1 MAGINP
7 ISNFFSKTLG
17 GISNS
22 KPVKKLTKKFQEN
35 PEAALALTT
44 VGSIVAKDGIGCYKY
59 VTQSLNN
66 KEIPED
72 KRFFVASLDLT
83 NGLLMIGTQIG
94 MFYLMKKFSEPMF
107 NKFFQK
113 SFNPKAKRDMLTR
126 LRMQAAKQGEICP
139 RKIEAEK
146 AYESVRSD
154 ALSLFKFI
162 FDVGVATII
171 GKRIITPF
179 IATPLAGM
187 VNEKVFLKD
196 KAKNDDEQ
204 QKITKIDDID
214 DIDDD
219 DKDNDDIKEIE
230 NTQKQSEISDDED

>member
-1 MAGINP
+1 MAKVNP
-7 ISNFFSKTLG
+7 VSNFFAKTLG
-17 GISNS
+17 AISKS
-22 KPVKKLTKKFQEN
+22 KPVKSMTGYFQKN
-35 PEAALALTT
+35 YDGALAATT
-44 VGSIVAKDGIGCYKY
+44 VGSIVVKDGVGCYKY

-72 KRFFVASLDLT
+72 KRNFVAALDLT

-94 MFYLMKKFSEPMF
+94 MFFLMRKFSEPMF
-107 NKFFQK
+107 NKFFKK

-126 LRMQAAKQGEICP
+126 QRMISKKLGEVPP

-146 AYESVRSD
+146 AYEGVRSE

-179 IATPLAGM
+179 IATPLAG
-187 VNEKVFLKD
+187 VVQDKVFAGDKKAQNKD
-196 KAKNDDEQ
+196 GDSLEISNSKKVEEKKEVDDV
-204 QKITKIDDID
+204 
-214 DIDDD
+214 DDD
-219 DKDNDDIKEIE
+219 HDD
-230 NTQKQSEISDDED
+230 D